1 LKKLKKNELNLLI
14 NIYKNKKNKKINM
27 IKVTKRNG
35 KKEPLMLDKI
45 LDRINQ
51 QTYGLDQKWI
61 VPFEVAQK
69 VIEGITPD
77 IKTSVL
83 DQLAMETAASLTTK
97 HPDYSILAARLAIT
111 NLHKETKKS
120 FSETVED
127 LYKYVDPK
135 TGRRSPIV
143 SENFYKIVKKYA
155 DDLDS
160 AIVHSRDHNF
170 DYFGFKTLEKSYL
183 LKINGKVA
191 ERPQYMYMR
200 TAIQIWGE
208 NIDKVIETYNILS
221 EGYYTHA
228 TPTLFNSGTARPQ
241 LSSCFVSGTQVF
253 TKNGPK
259 NIEDVVIGDQV
270 VTHLGNTKRVVQL
283 HKNKLNDRKIYSVKV
298 LGSPRFEVTGNH
310 RFWSISKEQ
319 LDSGLKPSFNT
330 IEYLKKGDYI
340 SIPNSNNKYIPKI
353 LNILDYINDSNGDV
367 NLDYT
372 DIDNVTKPVSPCNK
386 NHNSN
391 DYEVE
396 ELVITEKHSMLKKE
410 ILIDD
415 KFAFILGLWLS
426 DGDIMV
432 SKNKE
437 ETTNFETGISI
448 TVKKDN
454 YNLIS
459 LLQKNLFEIFRLE
472 STVTKPV
479 GNFVKVQLY
488 SMSIGALFSKI
499 FDSLFNKEK
508 LPEFIYDWDKNMCNR
523 LIEGIIASNGCI
535 SIDGVAS
542 FTMTNVKLVKSLFSI
557 FRNNGIMCHYN
568 EMSKLNNGTIEK
580 NSTISF
586 NVSDIDISNILKIY
600 DDSKLDNLLFK
611 KSIDNS
617 IIEINGNK
625 FIQITDKILSESKP
639 DYVYTL
645 GIEDD
650 HSYVVEGVVAEN
662 CFLLDTESDSIEGI
676 FNTLKESAQ
685 ISKNAGG
692 IGISFNKVRAKGTYI
707 AGTNGT
713 SNGIIPFLK
722 IFNETARAVDQGGGK
737 RKGSIAIYI
746 EPWHADVIEFLDLR
760 KNQGKDE
767 LRARDLFL
775 AMWMNDLFMERVE
788 LDEYWSLMCPHEC
801 IGLNDT
807 YGDEFRDLYIKY
819 EKEGRYKKRV
829 KAREVWNKILES
841 QIETGT
847 PYILYKDT
855 INEKSNQSNIG
866 VIRSSNLCA
875 EIVESTGV
883 TKIQTQILNNKELL
897 DKLGLSEFWGEESV
911 NETAVCNLASISL
924 PKFVNKNKTYN
935 YNKLYEIAYKA
946 IVNLNNVIDVNYYPS
961 KAAKFSNLLH
971 RPVGLGVQGLA
982 DVFFLMG
989 IPYDSE
995 EAKQIN
1001 RDIFETIY
1009 YASMR
1014 ASCDIAKKDGPYATY
1029 EGSPVSKGKLQFDLW
1044 GIKPSK
1050 RWDWDK
1056 LKEDIK
1062 KWGVR
1067 NSLTTCIMPT
1077 ASTASILGNEASC
1090 EAQTSNMYTRGVLSG
1105 TFIIVNKYL
1114 VKELVKLGI
1123 WNDSLRKKIIT
1134 ENGSVQNIKEIP
1146 TNLKEIFKTVYEIK
1160 QKDVIDMA
1168 ADRGAFI
1175 DQTQSMNIFMDSPNF
1190 AKLTSMHFY
1199 GWGRRNFTFDQNGQP
1214 IIPIDEG
1221 IQVIYDKDG
1230 KPRCYRDKKLALKTG
1245 MYYLRNKSAS
1255 DAVKF
1260 TIQEEVKKTVDERM
1274 SEISCSLDNPDECL
1288 ACGS

>member
-1 LKKLKKNELNLLI
+1 
-14 NIYKNKKNKKINM
+14 
-27 IKVTKRNG
+27 
-35 KKEPLMLDKI
+35 MLDKI

-97 HPDYSILAARLAIT
+97 HPDYSVLAARLAIT

-127 LYKYVDPK
+127 LYKYIDPK
-135 TGRRSPIV
+135 TGRHAPIV
-143 SENFYKIVKKYA
+143 SEKFYTIVKKHA
-155 DDLDS
+155 DELDS

-183 LKINGKVA
+183 LKTNGRVA

-208 NIDKVIETYNILS
+208 NIEKVIETYNTLS

-228 TPTLFNSGTARPQ
+228 TPTLFNSGTTRPQ
-241 LSSCFVSGTQVF
+241 LSS
-253 TKNGPK
+253 
-259 NIEDVVIGDQV
+259 
-270 VTHLGNTKRVVQL
+270 
-283 HKNKLNDRKIYSVKV
+283 
-298 LGSPRFEVTGNH
+298 
-310 RFWSISKEQ
+310 
-319 LDSGLKPSFNT
+319 
-330 IEYLKKGDYI
+330 
-340 SIPNSNNKYIPKI
+340 
-353 LNILDYINDSNGDV
+353 
-367 NLDYT
+367 
-372 DIDNVTKPVSPCNK
+372 
-386 NHNSN
+386 
-391 DYEVE
+391 
-396 ELVITEKHSMLKKE
+396 
-410 ILIDD
+410 
-415 KFAFILGLWLS
+415 
-426 DGDIMV
+426 
-432 SKNKE
+432 
-437 ETTNFETGISI
+437 
-448 TVKKDN
+448 
-454 YNLIS
+454 
-459 LLQKNLFEIFRLE
+459 
-472 STVTKPV
+472 
-479 GNFVKVQLY
+479 
-488 SMSIGALFSKI
+488 
-499 FDSLFNKEK
+499 
-508 LPEFIYDWDKNMCNR
+508 
-523 LIEGIIASNGCI
+523 
-535 SIDGVAS
+535 
-542 FTMTNVKLVKSLFSI
+542 
-557 FRNNGIMCHYN
+557 
-568 EMSKLNNGTIEK
+568 
-580 NSTISF
+580 
-586 NVSDIDISNILKIY
+586 
-600 DDSKLDNLLFK
+600 
-611 KSIDNS
+611 
-617 IIEINGNK
+617 
-625 FIQITDKILSESKP
+625 
-639 DYVYTL
+639 
-645 GIEDD
+645 
-650 HSYVVEGVVAEN
+650 

-707 AGTNGT
+707 AGTNGS

-737 RKGSIAIYI
+737 RKGSIAIYM
-746 EPWHADVIEFLDLR
+746 EPWHADIMEFLDLR

-767 LRARDLFL
+767 IRARDLFL

-788 LDEYWSLMCPHEC
+788 LDEDWSLMCPHEC
-801 IGLNDT
+801 DGLNET
-807 YGDEFRDLYIKY
+807 YGSEFRELYLKY
-819 EKEGRYKKRV
+819 EKEGRYKKRL

-847 PYILYKDT
+847 PYILYKDS

-866 VIRSSNLCA
+866 IVRSSNLCA
-875 EIVESTGV
+875 EIVEATGI
-883 TKIQTQILNNKELL
+883 TKTQGEILKNKELL
-897 DKLGLSEFWGEESV
+897 DKLGLGEFWGEESV
-911 NETAVCNLASISL
+911 NETAVCNLASIAL

-935 YNKLYEIAYKA
+935 FNKLYEVAYNA
-946 IVNLNNVIDVNYYPS
+946 IINLNNVIDVNYYPS

-971 RPVGLGVQGLA
+971 RPIGLGVQGLA
-982 DVFFLMG
+982 DVFFMIG
-989 IPYDSE
+989 ISYESD

-1014 ASCDIAKKDGPYATY
+1014 ASCDLAKKDGAYATY
-1029 EGSPVSKGKLQFDLW
+1029 EGSPISQGKFQFDLW
-1044 GIKPSK
+1044 NVKPSK

-1056 LKEDIK
+1056 LREDIK

-1067 NSLTTCIMPT
+1067 NSLTGCIMPT

-1105 TFIIVNKYL
+1105 TFIMVNKYL
-1114 VKELVKLGI
+1114 VRELVKLGM
-1123 WNDSLRKKIIT
+1123 WGDSLRKKIIT
-1134 ENGSVQNIKEIP
+1134 ENGSVQNIPEIP

-1199 GWGRRNFTFDQNGQP
+1199 GWGRRNLIIGQDGQP
-1214 IIPIDEG
+1214 IIPQGEG
-1221 IQVIYDKDG
+1221 IEVIYDKDG
-1230 KPRCYRDKKLALKTG
+1230 KPRCYRDKKVALKTG
-1245 MYYLRNKSAS
+1245 IYYLRNKSAS

-1260 TIQEEVKKTVDERM
+1260 TIQEESKKSVEEQM
-1274 SEISCSLDNPDECL
+1274 AEISCSLDNPDDCV
-1288 ACGS
+1288 ACSA